1 MDFFRDRN
9 RQNRLDMVNDV
20 GKIELSRSTG
30 GREEDFSEFPL
41 ELSHRRKRFDTYK
54 VNIFYILSAI

>member
-1 MDFFRDRN
+1 
-9 RQNRLDMVNDV
+9 MVNDV

-30 GREEDFSEFPL
+30 GREEDFSEFLL

-54 VNIFYILSAI
+54 ANIFYILSAI

>member
-1 MDFFRDRN
+1 
-9 RQNRLDMVNDV
+9 MVIDV

-30 GREEDFSEFPL
+30 GREEDFSEFLL